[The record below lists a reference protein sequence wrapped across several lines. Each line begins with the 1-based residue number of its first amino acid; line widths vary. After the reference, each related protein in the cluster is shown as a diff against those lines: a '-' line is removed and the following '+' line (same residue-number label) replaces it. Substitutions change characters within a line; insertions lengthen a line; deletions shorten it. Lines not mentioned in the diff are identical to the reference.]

1 MGRFRC
7 AVIALHVS
15 HVSVTMTHP
24 RHATRPAASPR
35 STITSSVAPL
45 TSEQRAHVHRRLLEE
60 RATITR
66 RLARYGPD
74 AAGESG
80 ATNRVPFHMADL
92 GSDTMQETLEAA
104 FASRDSRTLAE
115 IDAALRRFYSNPT
128 AFGLDEQTGACISFE
143 RLDIIPWARR
153 AS

>member
-1 MGRFRC
+1 
-7 AVIALHVS
+7 
-15 HVSVTMTHP
+15 MTLP
-24 RHATRPAASPR
+24 RYSARPAASAR
-35 STITSSVAPL
+35 SVAPSVAAAL
-45 TSEQRAHVHRRLLEE
+45 TSEQRAHLHRRLLEE
-60 RATITR
+60 RATITS

-80 ATNRVPFHMADL
+80 ATNRVPLHMADV

-104 FASRDSRTLAE
+104 LASRDSRTLAE
-115 IDAALRRFYSNPT
+115 IDAALRRFYRDPT
-128 AFGLDEQTGACISFE
+128 GFGLDEHTGAYISFE